1 MAVSAA
7 IVCAVGNSCA
17 STRNATA
24 LQHFTK
30 QAAAALSLG
39 ASLQGEP
46 SSGAPAPISCCIAGT
61 IIAKLATG
69 TQRPARGRDQ
79 RYEDMPD
86 SAHETQSSS
95 RRIGGPAAVC
105 QIGPDDRVRSSK
117 VRTARHEDPI
127 PLAWLTGS
135 EGSIEGT
142 AYMRTATPSASS
154 TEERGGSWRNVAWF
168 FRATDY
174 ILGRNTLIGV
184 ASLTLLAIAGFA
196 TWHGMRDFIV
206 GVSTTPGQGQQLP
219 GGLSVSNDV
228 LVIVVVSALTFLMWL
243 MLRETFG
250 AAGPHRR
257 WPQRLITFPLYLF
270 LAIWSIGFGYGFW
283 WSLISGEE
291 ATRTGLAG
299 LQEDARDASAVIAAR
314 LDAVKG
320 QLDSVVSWSESQ
332 MAREE
337 TSGGSCGVP
346 SGAGK
351 GPLYNARRAVR
362 DSVITL
368 RDGMTR
374 SWLDP
379 VTGEVGLLR
388 KTASDL
394 AGTTVEERQKA
405 FEAKASEI
413 RGRARNIAAR
423 SNQLGRST
431 AAEMRAIAATVA
443 VAPNRAGF
451 SCYDPT
457 LAERLTQAAT
467 QAEQPAELKLR
478 EAVFSE
484 GPAGV
489 ANAVKNL
496 WRNIGTYTSGL
507 LSLVFT
513 GQSTIGRTDTGE
525 PITGRDLI
533 ALLATIGVDLGLL
546 ALAILNPP
554 REPPSIRPSGALRRQ
569 INEAID
575 TAIASA
581 GVDREWV
588 RKHFIHHQHTSYLVI
603 PNLYSAGSDDGQDE
617 DEKQVEA
624 RRALAMNQLAGVL
637 SDLDLV
643 ESASPGRRPW
653 GWHLIW
659 STELDRLKAEERRT
673 SSTDLSKI
681 RKEWRQEEGLEPE
694 HAGHSERPIRNH
706 GLFSKA
712 ERAMEF
718 ADWSEKARTD
728 IEVFRLVD
736 AEGLTPLLMVLNEP
750 RAGGKQISAPAE
762 APRYQLAA
770 RPQPAALPPPRSAS
784 E

>member
-1 MAVSAA
+1 MAMATS
-7 IVCAVGNSCA
+7 
-17 STRNATA
+17 ST
-24 LQHFTK
+24 
-30 QAAAALSLG
+30 
-39 ASLQGEP
+39 
-46 SSGAPAPISCCIAGT
+46 
-61 IIAKLATG
+61 
-69 TQRPARGRDQ
+69 
-79 RYEDMPD
+79 
-86 SAHETQSSS
+86 
-95 RRIGGPAAVC
+95 
-105 QIGPDDRVRSSK
+105 
-117 VRTARHEDPI
+117 
-127 PLAWLTGS
+127 
-135 EGSIEGT
+135 
-142 AYMRTATPSASS
+142 SS
-154 TEERGGSWRNVAWF
+154 TEERGGSWRTWF
-168 FRATDY
+168 FKTTDY

-184 ASLTLLAIAGFA
+184 ASLMLLALSGFA

-206 GVSTTPGQGQQLP
+206 GVSATPSGQGQQLP
-219 GGLSVSNDV
+219 GGMSVSNDV
-228 LVIVVVSALTFLMWL
+228 LVIVVVAALTFLMWL

-250 AAGPHRR
+250 ATGPHRR

-314 LDAVKG
+314 LDAVKA

-332 MAREE
+332 MARED

-379 VTGEVGLLR
+379 VAADVEKLR

-405 FEAKASEI
+405 FEAKASDI
-413 RGRARNIAAR
+413 RGHARNIAAR

-431 AAEMRAIAATVA
+431 AAEMKAIAATVSI
-443 VAPNRAGF
+443 APNTAGF

-457 LAERLTQAAT
+457 LAERLKQAAA

-478 EAVFSE
+478 EAVFNE

-496 WRNIGTYTSGL
+496 WRNIGAYSSALVGL
-507 LSLVFT
+507 IFN
-513 GQSTIGRTDTGE
+513 GGRSTILHTDGGE

-533 ALLATIGVDLGLL
+533 ALLATIGVDIGLL

-575 TAIASA
+575 TAISRA

-588 RKHFIHHQHTSYLVI
+588 RKHFIHHRRASYFVI
-603 PNLYSAGSDDGQDE
+603 PNLYSAGSDDTMDP
-617 DEKQVEA
+617 DEKAVEA
-624 RRALAMNQLAGVL
+624 RQALALNQLAGVL

-643 ESASPGRRPW
+643 EWPRRGWGLSPWPGLSWRLPITK
-653 GWHLIW
+653 G
-659 STELDRLKAEERRT
+659 ELDRLKDEESDT
-673 SSTDLSKI
+673 STTDLSQI
-681 RKEWRQEEGLEPE
+681 RKDWRRENGLEPE
-694 HAGHSERPIRNH
+694 HNGARERPVRNH

-712 ERAMEF
+712 ERALEF
-718 ADWSEKARTD
+718 AGWSEAARKD
-728 IEVFRLVD
+728 IEVFRLVN
-736 AEGLTPLLMVLNEP
+736 AEGLTPLLMVLSEP
-750 RAGGKQISAPAE
+750 GAGGKQPA
-762 APRYQLAA
+762 
-770 RPQPAALPPPRSAS
+770 
-784 E
+784 